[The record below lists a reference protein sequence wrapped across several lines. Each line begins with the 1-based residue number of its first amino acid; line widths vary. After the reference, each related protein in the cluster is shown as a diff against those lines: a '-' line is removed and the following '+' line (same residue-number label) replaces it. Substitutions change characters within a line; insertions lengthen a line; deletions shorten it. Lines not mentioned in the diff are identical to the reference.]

1 MLFRSDPLIFE
12 FIAAKRGRRIGWLNE
27 SGAPSKKKLFTHAAE
42 AGRIEWRAATPD
54 QVEALIATAKKKKK
68 AELTE
73 EDFLDALLPIDI
85 ENPMKG
91 MLTMK
96 KLDEALKGKEKP
108 YSKSA
113 DMRDKLEKAKRIYV
127 IENYGKQ
134 NATLVGRVETG
145 ELLKS
150 QESAEKAVPGEGKD
164 VTP

>member
-1 MLFRSDPLIFE
+1 
-12 FIAAKRGRRIGWLNE
+12 
-27 SGAPSKKKLFTHAAE
+27 
-42 AGRIEWRAATPD
+42 
-54 QVEALIATAKKKKK
+54 VEALIATATSKKKKK

-73 EDFLDALLPIDI
+73 EDFIGVLRAIDK
-85 ENPMKG
+85 ENPMEG

-96 KLDEALKGKEKP
+96 KLDEALKEADKP

-113 DMRDKLEKAKRIYV
+113 DMRNKLEKAKRIYV

-134 NATLVGRVETG
+134 KATLVGRVETG

-150 QESAEKAVPGEGKD
+150 QESAEKAVPGEGKV